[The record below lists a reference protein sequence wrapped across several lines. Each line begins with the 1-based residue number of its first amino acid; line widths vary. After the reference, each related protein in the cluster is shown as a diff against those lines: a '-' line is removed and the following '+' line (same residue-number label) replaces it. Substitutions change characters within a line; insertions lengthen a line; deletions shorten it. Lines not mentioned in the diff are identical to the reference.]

1 MCETTGK
8 TNMTYEEAA
17 NSERKARR
25 LMDEGLPDIWKKAVL
40 SKANYG
46 KWPSEASEL
55 ELEVNRL
62 GIY

>member
-1 MCETTGK
+1 
-8 TNMTYEEAA
+8 MTYEEAA